1 MVARRA
7 QACDSRAADWGHATV
22 QGDGEVAVPA
32 TTPLTIGADAS
43 CTDGVGGKVSR
54 LVIDPRA
61 ATVTHLVVNDR
72 QFQGRLVPFDLVD
85 VDATGKVRLRC
96 TVAEFERLRPAS
108 ETVPRQDNNTDTDNS
123 YTPFPQVSK
132 LLLDPPS
139 SPMTL
144 FPPER

>member
-1 MVARRA
+1 
-7 QACDSRAADWGHATV
+7 
-22 QGDGEVAVPA
+22 
-32 TTPLTIGADAS
+32 
-43 CTDGVGGKVSR
+43 
-54 LVIDPRA
+54 
-61 ATVTHLVVNDR
+61 VVNDR

>member
-1 MVARRA
+1 
-7 QACDSRAADWGHATV
+7 
-22 QGDGEVAVPA
+22 VPA